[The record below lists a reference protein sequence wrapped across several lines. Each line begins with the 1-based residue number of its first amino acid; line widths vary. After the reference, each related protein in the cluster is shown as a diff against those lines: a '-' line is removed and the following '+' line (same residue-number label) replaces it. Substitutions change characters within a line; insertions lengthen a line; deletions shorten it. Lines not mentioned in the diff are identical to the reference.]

1 MIQNIKQNVK
11 NELHQTLSNVP
22 NEIKAIHH
30 WIHWKLEHSEGKER
44 KLPVSPNGRRID
56 VHNPKNWL
64 PLQEAIDKYNPQI
77 HSGIGFVLDD
87 SGYTGIDI
95 DNCLETPHKASS
107 LKKWAIPLLDQIRGH
122 YSEISPSGNGLKVWL
137 KGDKP
142 DWFNRTKLPIGD
154 GAIEIHNHQYFTV
167 TGQVIDPGHSETDGQ
182 ARLDGICQHLL
193 DQHPELFQEQ
203 KPQPTSSPVSTKPA
217 TDINL
222 QQRLE
227 KARQARNGA
236 EFTAL
241 FDRGEISQYDNDH
254 SRADL
259 ALCQKLAFWLGRDE
273 ALIDEAFRQSS
284 LYREK
289 WEGRHSG
296 GGDTYGQMT
305 IAKAISLTSEVYTG
319 KPKDTGSTTMGPP
332 VLESSRANPQLI
344 GDMDDTTSPTPT
356 PQANLEGKI
365 AQLMTSE
372 SDTFDLIRS
381 EPGTGKTYDS
391 MKAALQREKAG
402 QRIIF
407 AMPSR
412 QRGHQL
418 AEELA
423 QLGGEA
429 TVIEGRN
436 RDNCQQYS
444 VVQISGQSG
453 FNIGKNICGACPY
466 RQDCLYFQQF
476 EDVKPISIMPYESA
490 IEHTSAKD
498 GDKPRLQADV
508 IVFDEHPERA
518 LVDCFQIDQQQLKQL
533 NPTTPE
539 TIALKSLL
547 QDLMGQS
554 RQEGQPLKQ
563 WEQIQKATLSI
574 LEQYQQADDSR
585 LARLGHQPEQILKTA
600 NGQIYDSASK
610 VHGLEKTREELQ
622 RITPIWLARI
632 ATELRSILQAE
643 TDINHYLVISEQ
655 EIIFEKRRNINTTAK
670 LIGLDAYGEEA
681 DYSLMFNRPVQVHQP
696 PNQPQPNWDI
706 HHVQVN
712 TAKYKMRMWPDP
724 AWQRLI
730 DDLLL
735 EKPFQKAV
743 IYTHQE
749 FTAQV
754 ESIVD
759 GFNLKEDQQI
769 KVDYFHKQRGEN
781 TYKDFDLIMILG
793 QADPQEMGLVA
804 KYRAFQPRDSF
815 INDNK
820 QAKPHRRKFQNP
832 DLQHYKESKQYGEL
846 RQSAYRIRPSTTT
859 HPLGNKL
866 ILVTAFDVPEL
877 TDVPRNKIRKTE
889 PQQMKAFY
897 ARVKK
902 AEERRT
908 RLSDLIKDEIS
919 DLGFFVPSGE
929 FRQALNQALSSFDR
943 PEGRPNNNI
952 EYIGRISEH
961 FSCTDRTIRNDVNL
975 VIEDFDLPRHKVS
988 VGLDGKSWTLTVYG
1002 DLERWEQAV
1011 RWLTPPLE
1019 PAEVNTA
1026 SEQHTIPPPS
1036 VSIDQPMDAE
1046 QDTKTTASTE
1056 LPEWWSEPGFDRS
1069 DRLEAIKEAES
1080 YTQRSNGVDRVTV
1093 YTVNPQ
1099 IPSMRVCPALLIDTS
1114 EISPDDWDKP
1124 ALLNLETATLQ
1135 AYYPELGW
1143 SKVGTVVGVY
1153 EEAREKARQDRDW
1166 MRKAVYLGEVIRDSI
1181 EAKSVF

>member
-107 LKKWAIPLLDQIRGH
+107 LKKWAIPLLDQIEGH

-154 GAIEIHNHQYFTV
+154 GAIEIHNHQYFTL
-167 TGQVIDPGHSETDGQ
+167 TGQVIDPGHNETDGQ
-182 ARLDGICQHLL
+182 AQLDGICQHLL
-193 DQHPELFQEQ
+193 DQHPQQER
-203 KPQPTSSPVSTKPA
+203 KPQPAPSSVPTKP
-217 TDINL
+217 TEVNL

-259 ALCQKLAFWLGRDE
+259 ALCQKLAFWLGQDQ
-273 ALIDEAFRQSS
+273 ALIDQAFRQSS

-289 WEGRHSG
+289 WEGKHSG

-319 KPKDTGSTTMGPP
+319 KTKDTGGDIVSPP
-332 VLESSRANPQLI
+332 VPESSGANGQLI
-344 GDMDDTTSPTPT
+344 GDIDDTTSPTPT

-365 AQLMTSE
+365 AQLMTSQ

-412 QRGHQL
+412 QRCHQL

-436 RDNCQQYS
+436 KDNCQQYS

-453 FNIGKNICGACPY
+453 FNIGKNICGGCPY
-466 RQDCLYFQQF
+466 RQDCLYFEQF
-476 EDVKPISIMPYESA
+476 KDVKPISIMPYESA

-518 LVDCFQIDQQQLKQL
+518 LVDCFQIDQQQLKQI

-539 TIALKSLL
+539 TVALKSLL
-547 QDLMGQS
+547 WDLMDQS
-554 RQEGQPLKQ
+554 QQAGQPLRQ
-563 WEQIQKATLSI
+563 WWQIQKATRSI
-574 LEQYQQADDSR
+574 LDRYQQAEDSR
-585 LARLGHQPEQILKTA
+585 LARLGHQPEQVLKTA
-600 NGQIYDSASK
+600 NGQIYDSVGK
-610 VHGLEKTREELQ
+610 VRGLEKTREELQ

-632 ATELRSILQAE
+632 ATELRTILQAE
-643 TDINHYLVISEQ
+643 ADINHYLVISEQ

-681 DYSLMFNRPVQVHQP
+681 DYSLMFNRKVEVHQP

-706 HHVQVN
+706 HHAQVN
-712 TAKYKMRMWPDP
+712 TAKYKMRMWPNP
-724 AWQRLI
+724 AWQSLI
-730 DDLLL
+730 EDLLF
-735 EKPFQKAV
+735 ERPFQQAV

-759 GFNLKEDQQI
+759 GFDLEEGQQI

-793 QADPQEMGLVA
+793 QADPQEIGLVA
-804 KYRAFQPRDSF
+804 KYRAFQDRDSF
-815 INDNK
+815 INDDK
-820 QAKPHRRKFQNP
+820 RAKPYRREFQNP
-832 DLQHYKESKQYGEL
+832 DLQHYKKSKQHGEL
-846 RQSAYRIRPSTTT
+846 RQSSYRIRPSTTT

-866 ILVTAFDVPEL
+866 ILVAAFDVPEL
-877 TDVPRNKIRKTE
+877 TDVPRDKIRKTA

-908 RLSDLIKDEIS
+908 QLSDLIQGEIS
-919 DLGFFVPSGE
+919 ELGFFVPSGE
-929 FRQALNQALSSFDR
+929 FRQALTQALSSFDR
-943 PEGRPNNNI
+943 LEGRPNNNI

-988 VGLDGKSWTLTVYG
+988 VGLDGKSWPLTVYG

-1019 PAEVNTA
+1019 PAEANTTLMSHLTPA
-1026 SEQHTIPPPS
+1026 TDLTSEQKFQGPDEPEANRPLMADSTPPS
-1036 VSIDQPMDAE
+1036 VPTDQLMNAE
-1046 QDTKTTASTE
+1046 QGIETIESTE
-1056 LPEWWSEPGFDRS
+1056 LPQWWSEPG
-1069 DRLEAIKEAES
+1069 
-1080 YTQRSNGVDRVTV
+1080 QHH
-1093 YTVNPQ
+1093 PQ
-1099 IPSMRVCPALLIDTS
+1099 IPPALLINTS

-1124 ALLNLETATLQ
+1124 VTLYKDTADLLI
-1135 AYYPELGW
+1135 YYPDLGW
-1143 SKVGTVVGVY
+1143 SKVGTVVEAY
-1153 EEAREKARQDRDW
+1153 EEARDKARQDRDW
-1166 MRKAVYLGEVIRDSI
+1166 TRKAVYLGEVIRDSI
-1181 EAKSVF
+1181 GEVESVF